1 MALSGPAA
9 DRLTSPTVPSDRIS
23 VLDVLRGFALFGVLL
38 INMTD
43 LAGEPVLLIDYPGGA
58 DPLDAFPIAF
68 FVKERF
74 MALFAMLFGV
84 GVAFQIQRATD
95 KGVPFLGT
103 YARRMLILFGFG
115 MVHFVFYRGDILTR
129 YALVGMLV
137 VPFYRLPLRWIIAS
151 AIFFLGVHALLPLAF
166 HASSTLRGGLD
177 QFREILKFLPHA
189 DETCGRLHAAF
200 GRRFQALYAFASFG
214 QMRTMEA
221 CRFAWEASGWVGG
234 TMILTLFLVGLAFGK
249 ARFFHRTD
257 LLRPQIAYGT
267 VIAAV
272 IGFALLGL
280 GYVFPE
286 EVGALGDAS
295 RRFLRTAGVALS
307 ALSYAGVVILIFI
320 TVPGRRFLLPLA
332 AMGRMALTVY
342 IGNSVLSAWLFQG
355 WGMGWGNY
363 PGLGALVPL
372 AVAIYLS
379 EILACNLWLGY
390 FRFGPLEWLWRTLTY
405 RRRQPMLKGAEP

>member
-1 MALSGPAA
+1 MALPGSVA
-9 DRLTSPTVPSDRIS
+9 DRLTSPTVPSNRIP

-43 LAGEPVLLIDYPGGA
+43 LAGEPVLLIDYPGGT

-74 MALFAMLFGV
+74 MALFAMLFGG
-84 GVAFQIQRATD
+84 GVALQIQRAAD

-103 YARRMLILFGFG
+103 FTRRMLILFGFG

-129 YALVGMLV
+129 YAVVGMLV
-137 VPFYRLPLRWIIAS
+137 VPFYRLPLRRIIAS
-151 AIFFLGVHALLPLAF
+151 ALFFLGVHALLPLAF
-166 HASSTLRGGLD
+166 DASSTLQGGLD
-177 QFREILKFLPHA
+177 RFREVLKMLPPA

-200 GRRFQALYAFASFG
+200 GRRFHNVYAFASFG

-257 LLRPQIAYGT
+257 VLRPRIVYGT
-267 VIAAV
+267 AIAAV
-272 IGFALLGL
+272 IGFGFLGL
-280 GYVFPE
+280 GYVFPGA
-286 EVGALGDAS
+286 VGELGNAS
-295 RRFLRTAGVALS
+295 RRFLRTGGVALS
-307 ALSYAGVVILIFI
+307 ALSYAGVVTLIFM
-320 TVPGRRFLLPLA
+320 TVPGRRFLMPLA

-379 EILACNLWLGY
+379 EILACNLWLRY
-390 FRFGPLEWLWRTLTY
+390 FHFGPLEWLWRSLTY
-405 RRRQPMLKGAEP
+405 RRRQPMLKGADY